1 MARAQSVTVGNY
13 TYTATDAERT
23 IANFTSIW
31 QHHAHESSIPDGW
44 LAGARGF
51 LAEVASLGGIALP
64 SLENVDAAFVATG
77 DALTSKYK
85 QLMPEQREALLA
97 AMWRFFPTMRM
108 LNVEHVGTVAHLFAS
123 KGLPKK
129 PIDHAVIGWKGV
141 EGDVQQYRTHHGRPW
156 QALCIWSTDSIER
169 LQSEGHPIAPGYAG
183 ENITV
188 NGIPAA
194 AFRPGAHFRIGGVR
208 GFLTAYAI
216 PCRHNKDW
224 FANGDFNRMSHE
236 RGNDS
241 RVYAMVT
248 RTGDIAVGDT
258 FELFTDR

>member
-1 MARAQSVTVGNY
+1 MTRAQLVTVGNY
-13 TYTATDAERT
+13 VYNATDAKRT
-23 IANFTSIW
+23 IENFNDLW
-31 QHHAHESSIPDGW
+31 LHHTHESSIPEGW

-64 SLENVDAAFVATG
+64 SLENVDAAFAATSA
-77 DALTSKYK
+77 ALTSKYK
-85 QLMPEQREALLA
+85 ELVPEQREALIA

-108 LNVEHVGTVAHLFAS
+108 LNVEHTGTVAHMFAS
-123 KGLPKK
+123 EGLPKK

-141 EGDVQQYRTHHGRPW
+141 EGDVQRFRTHHGRPW
-156 QALCIWSTDSIER
+156 QALCVWSTDAIER

-183 ENITV
+183 ENISV
-188 NGIPAA
+188 SGIPAA

-216 PCRHNKDW
+216 PCHHNKNW
-224 FANGDFNRMSHE
+224 FANGDFKRMSHE
-236 RGNDS
+236 RGDES
-241 RVYAMVT
+241 RLYAMVT
-248 RTGDIAVGDT
+248 KTGEISVGDM